1 MCSKLALK
9 TTVNQ
14 LMPQFPLIPQSP
26 KQTFLTGNSSPSLSQ
41 NSFQN
46 SNPPPPL
53 APPLDTATA
62 LACNFSSNLNL
73 SLANQ
78 KNSTIKW
85 WGYRLKEAFKT
96 FSFFVNKETNFWE
109 KLFWKKKQQNKHVN
123 GLVSSISNSYN
134 ISPSHIWLFWF
145 DSLH

>member
-96 FSFFVNKETNFWE
+96 FSFFCQQRNKFLR
-109 KLFWKKKQQNKHVN
+109 KVILKKKKTKQTCKWACVINFKQ
-123 GLVSSISNSYN
+123 L
-134 ISPSHIWLFWF
+134 
-145 DSLH
+145 